1 VQPVPADAVLSLTP
15 EMKRFAEDAVEGY
28 GNDRHRIKAL
38 LTALVSPGLRG
49 IVYDA
54 SATLTPAETFRQARA
69 NCLSFTTL
77 YVLLAR
83 HVGLRAQFNEV
94 DLPPIWDM
102 HGPETLLLYKH
113 INALVRPA
121 HDRRQVVD
129 LDMEE
134 YDTSYPQRTIPDSL
148 AEAQYY
154 NNRAMEHMFAGDLV
168 LAQRYMAKAL
178 SIDRRVSYFWGNL
191 GSLYWRAGD
200 LRAAELA
207 FRKARQVHPV
217 DAAAISNAARLYAQL
232 GRVELARQLEEQ
244 VANHRRRN
252 PYYRYQQGLDAFV
265 EGDYESA
272 RNHARAAIDSHEGEH
287 RFHFLLGAVY
297 DRLGDHERARNSFD
311 RALELTSD
319 DKQLA
324 LYRRKIDTLRSAHL

>member
-1 VQPVPADAVLSLTP
+1 
-15 EMKRFAEDAVEGY
+15 
-28 GNDRHRIKAL
+28 

-54 SATLTPAETFRQARA
+54 TATLTPAETFRQARA

-83 HVGLRAQFNEV
+83 HVGLRARFNEV
-94 DLPPIWDM
+94 DVPPIWDM
-102 HGPETLLLYKH
+102 QGPETLLLYRH
-113 INALVRPA
+113 INALVRPT

-134 YDTSYPQRTIPDSL
+134 YDTSYPQREIPDSL

-154 NNRAMEHMFAGDLV
+154 NNRAMEFMFAGNLAE
-168 LAQRYMAKAL
+168 AQRYLAKAL
-178 SIDRRVSYFWGNL
+178 SIDPGVSYFWGNL

-200 LRAAELA
+200 LQAAELA
-207 FRKARQVHPV
+207 FRKARQVSPV
-217 DAAAISNAARLYAQL
+217 DPAAISNAARLYAQL
-232 GRVELARQLEEQ
+232 GQSDLARQLEEQ

-252 PYYRYQQGLDAFV
+252 PYYRYQEGLNAFV
-265 EGDYESA
+265 AGDYEAA
-272 RNHARAAIDSHEGEH
+272 RSHVLAAIGTHEREH

-297 DRLGDHERARNSFD
+297 DRLGDAGRARDSFD
-311 RALELTSD
+311 RAIELTSD
-319 DKQLA
+319 DKQVA
-324 LYRRKIDTLRSAHL
+324 LYRRKIDVLRSAHL